1 MSDTELQR
9 TKGGPSI
16 TSGRRM
22 RLRSTFRN
30 LLPDDLMDL
39 WAAVRVHKAN
49 HGRFPNLIRPRT
61 FNEWIARRKALDR
74 RSILTCFADK
84 YAVRDYVSERVGFH
98 ILTELYCVTRDPAD
112 IAFDKLPNS
121 FVVKPTHGSG
131 WVNVIRDKSRLDRD
145 ALINQCRTWLASDYY
160 KLRREWPYKNVV
172 PQIMVEEFI
181 DNGSAEPASDFRF
194 YVFGGSVE
202 LIQVDVGRFIRHE
215 RAFFDL
221 NWNELPIKMR
231 YPPVTG
237 GVPKPR
243 HLAEMLRVAQ
253 ILGKDMDFVRVDLY
267 DTGGK
272 IYFGEIT
279 TTPVCGCGH
288 FEPPSIDVQLGR
300 LWTQSAARTGP
311 GLRQP
316 SAANVQR

>member
-1 MSDTELQR
+1 
-9 TKGGPSI
+9 
-16 TSGRRM
+16 M
-22 RLRSTFRN
+22 RLRSRVRN
-30 LLPDDLMDL
+30 LLPDDLVDL
-39 WAAVRVHKAN
+39 YVAVRVHKTS

-74 RSILTCFADK
+74 RPLLTCFADK
-84 YAVRDYVSERVGFH
+84 YAVRDYVSERVGSH

-112 IAFDKLPNS
+112 IPFDRLPNS
-121 FVVKPTHGSG
+121 FVAKPTHGSG
-131 WVNVIRDKSRLDRD
+131 WVNVVRDKSRLDGD
-145 ALINQCRTWLASDYY
+145 ALMKQCRSWLASDYY
-160 KLRREWPYKNVV
+160 RLRREWPYKNVV

-181 DNGSAEPASDFRF
+181 DNGSAEPASDVRF
-194 YVFGGSVE
+194 YVFGGNVE

-215 RAFFDL
+215 RTFLDR

-237 GVPKPR
+237 GVPQPR
-243 HLAEMLRVAQ
+243 HLADMLRIAA

-267 DTGGK
+267 DTERK

-300 LWTQSAARTGP
+300 LWEQSAAQIGP

-316 SAANVQR
+316 SAANVQRY